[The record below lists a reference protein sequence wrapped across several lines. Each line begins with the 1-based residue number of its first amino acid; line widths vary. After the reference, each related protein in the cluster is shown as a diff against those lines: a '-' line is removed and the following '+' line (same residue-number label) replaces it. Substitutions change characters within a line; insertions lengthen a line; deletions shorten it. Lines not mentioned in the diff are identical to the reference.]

1 MPEKV
6 NPDEEILNGETWV
19 LNNTLTFTNFPITS
33 STDYKNCSFYRV
45 DGSCNS
51 ATFEYLCYDS
61 LGTYSSDGS
70 EALGYASNIG
80 ANAYTQMYTTA
91 AGWTNEAY
99 RTITFATAPTG
110 DLLTWLQ
117 ANGTKQSTSTPT
129 FKHFYDAGTIGT
141 GAVKFRHY
149 SQQEPTPQ
157 LPKVSIRYDDDYV
170 SGYIAYSLDNGATWS
185 DYITTQTT
193 LLTDVTQIK
202 FKCKGLDG
210 GLIIVKGVYNTVDTT
225 GTDISPG
232 YPTDREAYE
241 TENITITEDTGFYY
255 YCYYD

>member
-1 MPEKV
+1 MPALQSITAIFDGHITKIVYNAIHGNWYWTASGTTNEV
-6 NPDEEILNGETWV
+6 IGTTGTFNV
-19 LNNTLTFTNFPITS
+19 TLADGYVIDTASSTSGTISNITDTSFAIADFGTSTTVTITS
-33 STDYKNCSFYRV
+33 KQ
-45 DGSCNS
+45 S
-51 ATFEYLCYDS
+51 AT
-61 LGTYSSDGS
+61 
-70 EALGYASNIG
+70 
-80 ANAYTQMYTTA
+80 
-91 AGWTNEAY
+91 
-99 RTITFATAPTG
+99 PT
-110 DLLTWLQ
+110 LQ
-117 ANGTKQSTSTPT
+117 

-141 GAVKFRHY
+141 GAFKFRHY

-210 GLIIVKGVYNTVDTT
+210 GLVIVKGVYNVDNVT
-225 GTDISPG
+225 GTEISPG

-241 TENITITEDTGFYY
+241 TENITITADTGFYY